1 MLPRWTPILILMCA
15 TLAAAAT
22 TPPACPPA
30 AGVAVQV
37 LGSGGPIADDARASS
52 GYLVWID
59 GRSRVLID
67 AGGGV
72 FLRFGE
78 AHADFAALNFIGLS
92 HFHTDHSA
100 DFPALLKSGYF
111 THRER
116 PLTVAGP
123 SGNARFPGLTE
134 YLHAMLDPEVGAYAY
149 LGGYLNGSGGLP
161 KLLPVEVHIEKAVQA
176 TVYERAGIR
185 IDAMPVPHGIVPALA
200 FRVTVGDVVLVFA
213 GDQTLGEPEFVPFA
227 KGASLF
233 VVHMALPEGATSGTT
248 LHAVPS
254 RIGEVA
260 ASVAPDTLLISH
272 LMRRSLANLDGNLAE
287 IRSHYRGHLIVA
299 EDLVC
304 QAVRVTDISG
314 RKDLKPGPGSGD
326 QIQATDY

>member
-1 MLPRWTPILILMCA
+1 MLLRRIPTPALLLA
-15 TLAAAAT
+15 TLAAAWPGLAAGV
-22 TPPACPPA
+22 PPACPPDS
-30 AGVAVQV
+30 GIAVQV

-52 GYLVWID
+52 AYLVWID
-59 GRSRVLID
+59 GASKILVD
-67 AGGGV
+67 AGGGA

-78 AHADFAALNFIGLS
+78 ARADFRALDFIGLS

-134 YLHAMLDPEVGAYAY
+134 YLHAMLGPKVGAYAY

-161 KLLPVEVHIEKAVQA
+161 ELLPVEVHIETAEQA

-272 LMRRSLANLDGNLAE
+272 LMRRSLTDLDGNLSQ
-287 IRSHYRGHLIVA
+287 IRSRYRGHLIVA
-299 EDLVC
+299 EDLLCEPVHGHRH
-304 QAVRVTDISG
+304 V
-314 RKDLKPGPGSGD
+314 P
-326 QIQATDY
+326 

>member
-1 MLPRWTPILILMCA
+1 MLARWTPIPILLCA
-15 TLAAAAT
+15 TLAAAETAL
-22 TPPACPPA
+22 PACPSA

-78 AHADFAALNFIGLS
+78 AHADFAALDFIGLS

-123 SGNARFPGLTE
+123 SANARFPGLTE
-134 YLHAMLDPEVGAYAY
+134 YLYAMLDPEVGAYAY
-149 LGGYLNGSGGLP
+149 LAGYLNGSGGLP
-161 KLLPVEVHIEKAVQA
+161 KLLPVEVHIEKTEQA
-176 TVYERAGIR
+176 TVYERAKIR

-213 GDQTLGEPEFVPFA
+213 GDQNLGEPEFVPFA

-272 LMRRSLANLDGNLAE
+272 LMRRSLADLDGNLSQ
-287 IRSHYRGHLIVA
+287 IRNRYRGRLVVA
-299 EDLVC
+299 EDLLC
-304 QAVRVTDISG
+304 QAVPSIEVSR
-314 RKDLKPGPGSGD
+314 RKDPGPGPASGVKSE
-326 QIQATDY
+326 